1 SQMARVPVST
11 GGATALVKAVCYPS
25 AVPRSSTPL
34 AEELA
39 QLPPEQRAWVEADLA
54 LRTRARDL
62 AARLGL
68 DEGDVYHQLKQL
80 RRSPSERLRMGLG
93 HGRLR
98 RRIPE

>member
-1 SQMARVPVST
+1 MPVT
-11 GGATALVKAVCYPS
+11 TEDGRALINAVCYS
-25 AVPRSSTPL
+25 LAVSRAPTSL
-34 AEELA
+34 EEELA
-39 QLPPEQRAWVEADLA
+39 QLTPEQRAWVEADLA
-54 LRTRARDL
+54 LRAKAHDL